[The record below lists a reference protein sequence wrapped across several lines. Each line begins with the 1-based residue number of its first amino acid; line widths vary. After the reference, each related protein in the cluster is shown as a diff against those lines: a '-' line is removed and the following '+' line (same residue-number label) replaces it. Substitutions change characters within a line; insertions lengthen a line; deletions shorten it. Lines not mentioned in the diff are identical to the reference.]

1 MKHLLRFLS
10 WATPAPASAAARAAA
25 SAPPTLAGLAAAPAD
40 PSADGE
46 ARPLTVATACL
57 TDVGCVRADNEDDV
71 RIVTPAS
78 DVEAARHGV
87 LAVVCDGMGG
97 HQAGEV
103 ASRLAVETLL
113 RRYRDATA
121 TTDADPQRALP
132 AAVQAANRAILEAAQ
147 RDPALRGMGTT
158 CTAFVLRGALAYC
171 AHVGDSRLYLARNGA
186 LFHMTEDHS
195 AVMHLVHRGVLSTTD
210 ARWHADR
217 NVLARALGSRRDVE
231 VTSWPTP
238 FAVRRGDRFLLCS
251 DGLHDLVSESV
262 LLDALEA
269 HEPAEACRRL
279 VACARAAGGPDN
291 ISVAIVA
298 VGTGRAGSPAPA
310 ASGAGRAEDR
320 P

>member
-1 MKHLLRFLS
+1 MKRLLRFLTR
-10 WATPAPASAAARAAA
+10 ATPAPASAAASAPA
-25 SAPPTLAGLAAAPAD
+25 SAPPTLVGLAAAPAD
-40 PSADGE
+40 PRADGE
-46 ARPLTVATACL
+46 ARPLTVVTACL

-71 RIVTPAS
+71 RIVTPTS
-78 DVEAARHGV
+78 DLEAARHGV

-121 TTDADPQRALP
+121 ATDADPQRALP
-132 AAVQAANRAILEAAQ
+132 AAVQAANHAILDAAQ
-147 RDPALRGMGTT
+147 RDPSLRGMGTT

-171 AHVGDSRLYLARNGA
+171 AHVGDSRLYLARDGA

-195 AVMHLVHRGVLSTTD
+195 AVMHLVHRGVLSATD

-238 FAVRRGDRFLLCS
+238 FAVRRDDRFLLCS
-251 DGLHDLVSESV
+251 DGLHDLVPESV
-262 LLDALEA
+262 LLDALA
-269 HEPAEACRRL
+269 GHEPAEACRRL

-298 VGTGRAGSPAPA
+298 VGIDRTRSSGPTTTVV
-310 ASGAGRAEDR
+310 ASAEDR